1 MASFRPETVV
11 ISRLPMS
18 VGLLLLATAQP
29 VAGQGVRK
37 LFISA
42 DMEGVAGVVTAEQ
55 LGPGGFE
62 YERFRRFMTEEVL
75 AVIRAG
81 RAAGVREF
89 LVADSHGNGQNL
101 LLELLPA
108 DVQVVRSWPRPLG
121 MMQGIDSTFDGAV
134 FVGYHAGT
142 TNATGVRAH
151 TFSSARL
158 TDVRLNGR
166 SVPEGGVNA
175 AIAGHFGVPVL
186 LVTGD
191 DAAVEEV
198 RGVVGSVEGAVV
210 KWSYGFHS
218 ARTLTPEAARALIEE
233 RTTAALRRA
242 DARPFALA
250 GPVTLDV
257 TFKHYLPSQV
267 LALLPIVE
275 RPDAHSIRYVG
286 PDILA
291 VSRFLQF
298 INTYDQDLAP

>member
-1 MASFRPETVV
+1 MRSSGFSLRGAALAVLLS
-11 ISRLPMS
+11 
-18 VGLLLLATAQP
+18 LLLPAPGA
-29 VAGQGVRK
+29 AQGVRK

-42 DMEGVAGVVTAEQ
+42 DMEGITGVVTGDQ
-55 LGPGGFE
+55 LGPGQFE

-75 AVIRAG
+75 AVITAA

-89 LVADSHGNGQNL
+89 LVADSHGNGENL

-108 DVQVVRSWPRPLG
+108 DVQVVRSWPRAHG
-121 MMQGIDSTFDGAV
+121 MMQGIDSTFDAAV

-142 TNATGVRAH
+142 TNPQGVRAH

-158 TDVRLNGR
+158 TDVKLNGR

-175 AIAGHFGVPVL
+175 AIAGHFGVPVI

-198 RGVVGSVEGAVV
+198 RALVGRIEGAVV
-210 KWSYGFHS
+210 KWNYGFHS
-218 ARTLTPEAARALIEE
+218 ARTLTPEAGRALIAE
-233 RTTAALRRA
+233 RTTAALRAPRP
-242 DARPFALA
+242 RPFALP

-257 TFKHYLPSQV
+257 TFKHYQPSQV
-267 LALLPIVE
+267 LALLPLVE
-275 RPDAHSIRYVG
+275 RPDAHTIRYVG

-298 INTYDQDLAP
+298 INTYDQDLIP

>member
-1 MASFRPETVV
+1 MRAGSLAVV
-11 ISRLPMS
+11 LC
-18 VGLLLLATAQP
+18 LLLPPSLAA
-29 VAGQGVRK
+29 QGVRK

-42 DMEGVAGVVTAEQ
+42 DMEGVTGVVTGDQ

-75 AVIRAG
+75 AVITAA

-89 LVADSHGNGQNL
+89 LVADSHGNGENL

-121 MMQGIDSTFDGAV
+121 MMQGIDSTFDAAV

-142 TNATGVRAH
+142 TNPRGVRAH

-158 TDVRLNGR
+158 TDVRLNGQ

-175 AIAGHFGVPVL
+175 AIAGHFGVPII

-191 DAAVEEV
+191 DAAVDEV
-198 RGVVGSVEGAVV
+198 RAIVGPIEGAVV
-210 KWSYGFHS
+210 KWNYGFHS
-218 ARTLTPEAARALIEE
+218 ARTMTPEAGRALIEQ
-233 RTTAALRRA
+233 RTTAALRA
-242 DARPFALA
+242 ARPRAFVLR
-250 GPVTLDV
+250 GPVTVDV
-257 TFKHYLPSQV
+257 TFKHYQPSQV
-267 LALLPIVE
+267 LALLPFVE
-275 RPDAHSIRYVG
+275 RPDAHTVRYVG

-291 VSRFLQF
+291 VSRFLAF
-298 INTYDQDLAP
+298 INTYDQDLIP

>member
-1 MASFRPETVV
+1 MPRAAPA
-11 ISRLPMS
+11 
-18 VGLLLLATAQP
+18 LAVAAAALAIVAAP
-29 VAGQGVRK
+29 AAGQTVRK

-42 DMEGVAGVVTAEQ
+42 DMEGIAGVVTGDQ

-75 AVIRAG
+75 AVIRAA
-81 RAAGVREF
+81 RAGGVREI

-101 LLELLPA
+101 LLELFPA
-108 DVQVVRSWPRPLG
+108 DVQVVRSWPRELG
-121 MMQGIDSTFDGAV
+121 MMQGIDSTFDAAI

-142 TNATGVRAH
+142 TNPRGVRAH

-166 SVPEGGVNA
+166 SMPEGGVNA
-175 AIAGHFGVPVL
+175 AIAGHFGVPVI

-198 RGVVGSVEGAVV
+198 RAVVGPIEGAVV
-210 KWSYGFHS
+210 KWSYGFHA
-218 ARTLTPEAARALIEE
+218 ARTLTPDAARALIEE
-233 RTTAALRRA
+233 RTAAALR
-242 DARPFALA
+242 ARPRPFTLA

-257 TFKHYLPSQV
+257 TFKHYQPSQV

-275 RPDAHSIRYVG
+275 RLDAHSVRYVG

-298 INTYDQDLAP
+298 INTYDQDLTP

>member
-1 MASFRPETVV
+1 MRSF
-11 ISRLPMS
+11 
-18 VGLLLLATAQP
+18 LLALLTFLALP
-29 VAGQGVRK
+29 VPAAAQGVRK

-42 DMEGVAGVVTAEQ
+42 DMEGITGVVTGDQ

-62 YERFRRFMTEEVL
+62 YERFRKFMTEEVL
-75 AVIRAG
+75 AVITAA

-89 LVADSHGNGQNL
+89 LVADSHGNGENL

-108 DVQVVRSWPRPLG
+108 DVQVVRSWPRPNG
-121 MMQGIDSTFDGAV
+121 MMQGIDSTFDAAV

-142 TNATGVRAH
+142 TNPAGVRAH

-175 AIAGHFGVPVL
+175 AIAGYFGVPVI

-198 RGVVGSVEGAVV
+198 RAVIGPVEGAVV
-210 KWSYGFHS
+210 KWNYGFHS
-218 ARTLTPEAARALIEE
+218 ARTLTPEAGRTRIAE
-233 RTTAALRRA
+233 RTTAALRAPRP
-242 DARPFALA
+242 RPFVLR

-257 TFKHYLPSQV
+257 TFKHYQPSQV

-275 RPDAHSIRYVG
+275 RPDAHTVRYVG

-298 INTYDQDLAP
+298 INTYDQDLIP

>member
-1 MASFRPETVV
+1 MRFACALSALLV
-11 ISRLPMS
+11 LP
-18 VGLLLLATAQP
+18 APAP
-29 VAGQGVRK
+29 AQGVNK
-37 LFISA
+37 LFVSV
-42 DMEGVAGVVTAEQ
+42 DMEGVTGVVTGDQ
-55 LGPGGFE
+55 LGPGSFE

-75 AVIRAG
+75 AVISAARD
-81 RAAGVREF
+81 AGVREI
-89 LVADSHGNGQNL
+89 LVADSHGNGENL

-121 MMQGIDSTFDGAV
+121 MMQGIDSTFDAAI

-142 TNATGVRAH
+142 SNPNGVRAH

-175 AIAGHFGVPVL
+175 AIAGYFGVPVI

-198 RGVVGSVEGAVV
+198 RAVVGPIEGAVV
-210 KWSYGFHS
+210 KWNYGFHS
-218 ARTLTPEAARALIEE
+218 ARTMTPEAGRTLIGQ
-233 RTTAALRRA
+233 RTTAALRA
-242 DARPFALA
+242 ARPRPFVLR

-257 TFKHYLPSQV
+257 TFKHYQPSQV
-267 LALLPIVE
+267 LALLPMVE
-275 RPDAHSIRYVG
+275 RPDAHTVRYVG

-298 INTYDQDLAP
+298 INTYDQDLIP

>member
-1 MASFRPETVV
+1 MRFAVGV
-11 ISRLPMS
+11 LAALVALP
-18 VGLLLLATAQP
+18 APAPAQD
-29 VAGQGVRK
+29 VTR

-42 DMEGVAGVVTAEQ
+42 DMEGVTGVVTGDQ
-55 LGPGGFE
+55 LGPGNFE

-75 AVIRAG
+75 SVITAA
-81 RAAGVREF
+81 RAAGVREI
-89 LVADSHGNGQNL
+89 LVADSHGNGENL
-101 LLELLPA
+101 LLELLPP

-121 MMQGIDSTFDGAV
+121 MMQGIDSTFDAAI

-142 TNATGVRAH
+142 TNPRGVRAH

-175 AIAGHFGVPVL
+175 AIAGYFGVPVI

-198 RGVVGSVEGAVV
+198 RAVAGPMEGAVV
-210 KWSYGFHS
+210 KWNYGFHS
-218 ARTLTPEAARALIEE
+218 ARTLTPEAGRALIGE
-233 RTTAALRRA
+233 RTAAALRA
-242 DARPFALA
+242 ARPRPFVLR

-257 TFKHYLPSQV
+257 TFKHYQPSQV
-267 LALLPIVE
+267 LALLPMVE
-275 RPDAHSIRYVG
+275 RPDAHTIRYVG

-298 INTYDQDLAP
+298 INTYDQDLIP